1 MSNKP
6 AATLELVKEPKM
18 PRPLHERLLSIPKLA
33 ERCPGFGEG
42 QIRNWLRLSK
52 SNGLADSGAII
63 RPHEN
68 RIYID
73 TDAFDRWLESR
84 MAER

>member
-1 MSNKP
+1 MSKP
-6 AATLELVKEPKM
+6 TKLELVEEPTI
-18 PRPLHERLLSIPKLA
+18 PQRPLHERLLSIPKLA

-52 SNGLADSGAII
+52 SNGLAASGAVI

-68 RIYID
+68 RI
-73 TDAFDRWLESR
+73 
-84 MAER
+84 